1 LSFRESYCILLSVGG
16 KLKYMSNVHKNKNLD
31 LLRSKFG
38 ELSKFSN
45 SQSLFTVG
53 NNAARIYFRYSKM
66 HPGGR
71 TFFGLRDVDL
81 RQLEGHNS
89 FICFLVDNDS
99 PPIFIPYSDFEE
111 IFRNTQPASDG
122 QHKVQLTSRNGTLE
136 LYVARQGHFNVEGY
150 IGFEVLER
158 SLDAKKIHNTPLLS
172 HSQVQTLIAGI
183 GSIKGYDIFVPDNN
197 VSQLDWSLAKRFQ
210 VLPGIPRGF
219 ESIKLVLSEIDV
231 IWVKSGNNTIEGLF
245 EVEHSTPIYSGLL
258 RFNDV
263 LLTDPKVSQF
273 SIVSND
279 SRRELFSR
287 QVFRPTFV
295 KSGLA
300 ELVSFFEYEN
310 IFNWY
315 ARLNKKQ

>member
-1 LSFRESYCILLSVGG
+1 MSFRESYCILLSVGG

>member
-1 LSFRESYCILLSVGG
+1 
-16 KLKYMSNVHKNKNLD
+16 MSNIYKNKNLD

-45 SQSLFTVG
+45 SQSLFTIG

-111 IFRNTQPASDG
+111 IFRHTQPASDG
-122 QHKVQLTSRNGTLE
+122 QHKVQLTSRNSVLE
-136 LYVARQGHFNVEGY
+136 LYVSRQGRFNVEGY

-158 SLDAKKIHNTPLLS
+158 SLDAKKIHNIPSLS

-183 GSIKGYDIFVPDNN
+183 GSIKGYDVFVPDNN

-210 VLPGIPRGF
+210 VLHGIPRGF
-219 ESIKLVLSEIDV
+219 ESIKPVLSEIDV
-231 IWVKSGNNTIEGLF
+231 IWVKSGNNTIGGLF

-287 QVFRPTFV
+287 QVFRQTFV

-315 ARLNKKQ
+315 TRLVKKEQSI

>member
-1 LSFRESYCILLSVGG
+1 
-16 KLKYMSNVHKNKNLD
+16 MSNVHKNKNLD